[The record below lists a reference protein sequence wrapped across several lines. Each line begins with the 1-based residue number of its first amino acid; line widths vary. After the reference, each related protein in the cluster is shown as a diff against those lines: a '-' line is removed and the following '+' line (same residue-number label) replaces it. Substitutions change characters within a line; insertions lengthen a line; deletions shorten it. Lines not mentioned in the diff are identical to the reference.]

1 MRPDIKLKLI
11 AAEEDSGPFVWSMV
25 QEGPGKVVVGY
36 REILTLEEVAAAFTE
51 ATGVTTEIAQLPI
64 GQHGVPLDKDLQLEL
79 DENWAYINEFGFM
92 DQDGDALQP
101 EDVSEASVES
111 AAVG

>member
-36 REILTLEEVAAAFTE
+36 REILNLEEVAAAFTE